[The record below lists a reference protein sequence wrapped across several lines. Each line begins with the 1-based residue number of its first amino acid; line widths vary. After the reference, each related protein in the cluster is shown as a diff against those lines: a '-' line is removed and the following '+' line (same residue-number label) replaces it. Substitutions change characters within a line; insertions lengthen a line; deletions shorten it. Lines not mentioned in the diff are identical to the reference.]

1 MPQGEHFMTHE
12 VPRREF
18 LASLGLASTAGLAG
32 CATTATGAETAAPA
46 AYGFAPGLTYLNTAS
61 LGPTPRTVFERTMQA
76 WREIETNP
84 VRQAYGAGA
93 MALEAEGTRQRAAG
107 LLGCDGSELLITR
120 CTTEAMTSIAQ
131 GIVLERGDRVLT
143 TNHEHHG
150 GEMCWQ
156 YLQRKRGVEIDVL
169 RIPLTEHD
177 PSAVLNRFDAAITR
191 RTRVIS
197 VSHVLTTNGLRMPIA
212 EIATLARARSILC
225 VVDGAQA
232 IGEISVDLHALGC
245 HAYAGAGHKWLMGP
259 KGTGF
264 LYISADAA
272 DRIEP
277 LQRMDGVRFVS
288 NAVGMG
294 PVPLVVGLGAAID
307 AMQAQGMAS
316 VEQRILELRER
327 VYQGLSSIGR
337 LQMVSPPTGPTASA
351 LVAAQLPAEIEAR
364 PFQRMLRDR
373 HNLIV
378 KRVEEHYFNG
388 IRLSPHVF
396 NTEAEID
403 FAISTIRNELA

>member
-1 MPQGEHFMTHE
+1 MTFGAA
-12 VPRREF
+12 RREF
-18 LASLGLASTAGLAG
+18 LASLGLASAAGLAG
-32 CATTATGAETAAPA
+32 CATSTETETPSP
-46 AYGFAPGLTYLNTAS
+46 YGFAPGLTYLNTAS
-61 LGPTPRTVFERTMQA
+61 LGPTPRTVFERTMAA

-84 VRQAYGAGA
+84 VHQSYGAGVG
-93 MALEAEGTRQRAAG
+93 ALEAEGARQRAAG
-107 LLGCDGSELLITR
+107 LLVCDGSELLITR
-120 CTTEAMTSIAQ
+120 STTEAMNSIAA

-150 GEMCWQ
+150 GEFCWQ

-177 PSAVLNRFDAAITR
+177 PAAILNRFDSAITR

-212 EIATLARARSILC
+212 EIAALARARNALC

-232 IGEISVDLHALGC
+232 IGQIHVDVRALGC

-264 LYISADAA
+264 LYVSTDAA

-277 LQRMDGVRFVS
+277 MQRQDGPHYVS
-288 NAVGMG
+288 NSAGMG
-294 PVPLVVGLGAAID
+294 AVPIVIGLGVAID
-307 AMQAQGMAS
+307 EMRARGTTA
-316 VEQRILELRER
+316 VEQRILALRER
-327 VYQGLSSIGR
+327 VHEGLASIAR
-337 LQMVSPPTGPTASA
+337 LEVVSPPTGPNASA
-351 LVAAQLPAEIEAR
+351 LVAVRLPDDVPAR
-364 PFQRMLRDR
+364 AFHAALRER

-378 KRVEEHYFNG
+378 KRVEDHYFNG
-388 IRLSPHVF
+388 IRLSPHIF

-403 FAISTIRNELA
+403 FAINTIRNELG